1 MGFVLINK
9 TKINRY
15 KKSTHTHTNI
25 YIFDLFE
32 KYRKAKSKKATIL
45 LFSTCCRKCTF
56 WCFYQGEYFSV
67 FNVASMVS
75 LTHVCLEQ
83 TTQNAEHMVGF
94 LGNLFQSS
102 CCLSFRQA
110 WLWPASSTLNKNKNN
125 NESVGNAEYLMLV
138 III

>member
-15 KKSTHTHTNI
+15 KKSTHTHTHTNRYI
-25 YIFDLFE
+25 YIWFVW
-32 KYRKAKSKKATIL
+32 KIQKSKTATIL
-45 LFSTCCRKCTF
+45 LLSTCCNSDVFTK
-56 WCFYQGEYFSV
+56 GSIFSV

-75 LTHVCLEQ
+75 LMHVSLEK

-125 NESVGNAEYLMLV
+125 NKTVGNAEYLMLV